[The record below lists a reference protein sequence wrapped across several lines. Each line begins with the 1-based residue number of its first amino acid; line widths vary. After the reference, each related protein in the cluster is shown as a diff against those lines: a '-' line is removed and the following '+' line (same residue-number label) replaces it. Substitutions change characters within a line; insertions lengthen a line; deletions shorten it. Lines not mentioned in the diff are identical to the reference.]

1 MNGTISSVMMP
12 TFASGWETM
21 IRKFCF
27 AVTALFL
34 FLPSCGQE
42 EESAGSLLREKDV
55 EFVRETLG
63 EMERDVRLVLATSGG
78 DCEFCSITEG
88 FLEDIAELASR
99 VQVEIFDLEKEPARA
114 EELGMDKAPGI
125 AVIGEKDFGI
135 RYYGLPTGYEFITF
149 IGTIRHVANGDPGLL
164 PETEDALAAVDRPV
178 QLTVFS
184 TKT

>member
-1 MNGTISSVMMP
+1 MTG
-12 TFASGWETM
+12 
-21 IRKFCF
+21 KFCF
-27 AVTALFL
+27 TVAVLL
-34 FLPSCGQE
+34 LSLSSCGQE
-42 EESAGSLLREKDV
+42 EKGAGESLLREKDV

-63 EMERDVRLVLATSGG
+63 ELEKDVLLVLATSPG
-78 DCEFCSITEG
+78 DCEFCSLTEG
-88 FLEDIAELASR
+88 FLEDIAELAPR
-99 VQVEIFDLEKEPARA
+99 VQVEIFDLEKEPGRA
-114 EELGMDKAPGI
+114 EKLGMNKAPGI

-164 PETEDALAAVDRPV
+164 PETEEALAAVDKSV